1 MKARKTVIF
10 VMMLALMLSPLA
22 AAQAAKSAPKK
33 TTQTERP
40 VSGKTTAKPAA
51 KPAQKPASTKTTA
64 KPAQK
69 PAPEK
74 IALPQE
80 EPKAPVQEE
89 GWWNRTIS
97 AADFS
102 YDVYFR
108 SMKNRDADF
117 SVGGG
122 INLGLRT
129 DHFKFEFYGLGDYFL
144 KPLGGEGGAAV
155 LEFMVEPGVMF
166 AWKFLD
172 VWKTNTFLCLDLGYF
187 MQFAAIPTQPDKTF
201 LANNGIMARVKL
213 MTEFKIAK
221 YYDISLGLFY
231 QLPLYP
237 VYDEYKGLGAM
248 ISIC

>member
-1 MKARKTVIF
+1 MKASKTILLF
-10 VMMLALMLSPLA
+10 MMFALLLAPVSA
-22 AAQAAKSAPKK
+22 ADAGKESNLK
-33 TTQTERP
+33 TTH
-40 VSGKTTAKPAA
+40 TAKPAPA
-51 KPAQKPASTKTTA
+51 K
-64 KPAQK
+64 
-69 PAPEK
+69 
-74 IALPQE
+74 LPQV

-89 GWWNRTIS
+89 DGWWNRTIS

-122 INLGLRT
+122 MNFGLRT

-155 LEFMVEPGVMF
+155 LEFMIEPGVMF

-172 VWKTNTFLCLDLGYF
+172 VWKTQTFLCLDLGYY
-187 MQFAAIPTQPDKTF
+187 MQFAATAVQPDNLF

-231 QLPLYP
+231 QHPLYP
-237 VYDEYKGLGAM
+237 VYNEYSGLGAM